1 MAWRIP
7 KFGKSLGDD
16 HPLWS
21 RNMVP
26 SGKKK
31 KLDPDFITHFFHG
44 KIFQQ
49 DPDDWQGRH
58 VNLLEDNRNLG
69 TTNQQISVD
78 FDGFSMDFSRKS
90 MDFNRN
96 QKRSLIHLIL
106 NETRFETQMLHRVF
120 DPSSMRAENLELK
133 RPTKKT
139 LAGHR
144 SLGPN
149 TCQLEPMKKAHM
161 GVPLN
166 HPFEW
171 DFPL

>member
-1 MAWRIP
+1 MER
-7 KFGKSLGDD
+7 
-16 HPLWS
+16 
-21 RNMVP
+21 
-26 SGKKK
+26 
-31 KLDPDFITHFFHG
+31 FFN
-44 KIFQQ
+44 KT
-49 DPDDWQGRH
+49 PDDWQGRH

-78 FDGFSMDFSRKS
+78 FDRFSMDFSRKS

-96 QKRSLIHLIL
+96 QKRSLIL

-120 DPSSMRAENLELK
+120 DPSSMWAENLELK
-133 RPTKKT
+133 LPTIS
-139 LAGHR
+139 AGR
-144 SLGPN
+144 SPVTGAKHLPVRTHEN
-149 TCQLEPMKKAHM
+149 EHM